1 MARLLPLVVAL
12 VHWPGPIT
20 RGNDPPDVK
29 KELAKL
35 EGVRAIEAQMVAGK
49 DVAKELPLPS
59 MRITIKGDTLI
70 RGNGG
75 FSVESKIAIDPSK
88 HPKAIDLVTRLPG
101 GGSETAVGIYALSG
115 ESLKICYDA
124 TGKQRPKEFKSA
136 EGSTVVLSVLK
147 RPK

>member
-1 MARLLPLVVAL
+1 VGNRIPNGRREGRGQGAAAPLDA
-12 VHWPGPIT
+12 HHDQG
-20 RGNDPPDVK
+20 RY
-29 KELAKL
+29 
-35 EGVRAIEAQMVAGK
+35 
-49 DVAKELPLPS
+49 
-59 MRITIKGDTLI
+59 LI

-101 GGSETAVGIYALSG
+101 GGSETAVGIYELSG

-136 EGSTVVLSVLK
+136 EGSTVVLSILK